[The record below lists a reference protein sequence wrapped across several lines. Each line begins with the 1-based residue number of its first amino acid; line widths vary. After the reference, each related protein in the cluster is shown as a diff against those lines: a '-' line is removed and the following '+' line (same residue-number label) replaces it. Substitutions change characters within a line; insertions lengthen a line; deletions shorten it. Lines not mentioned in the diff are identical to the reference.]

1 MRFFLQNVASR
12 KYALLEKRPP
22 KVSIDAGRKKGTEKV
37 RSSAT
42 AKEKGGG
49 GVIRMQGV
57 EFAYFVGWVGE
68 RGVGGWF
75 VGGQF
80 VCLTPPRPHMPP
92 ILALKH

>member
-1 MRFFLQNVASR
+1 
-12 KYALLEKRPP
+12 
-22 KVSIDAGRKKGTEKV
+22 
-37 RSSAT
+37 
-42 AKEKGGG
+42 
-49 GVIRMQGV
+49 MQGV

-68 RGVGGWF
+68 RGVGGFVGGWF